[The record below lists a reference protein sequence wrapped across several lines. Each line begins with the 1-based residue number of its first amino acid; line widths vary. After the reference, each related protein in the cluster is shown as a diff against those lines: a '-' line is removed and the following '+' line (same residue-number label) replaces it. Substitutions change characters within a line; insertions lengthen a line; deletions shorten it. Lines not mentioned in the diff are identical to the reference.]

1 MLNILSIN
9 LLYLHCIK
17 SIVYGETDYQGNYCG
32 TPKEIRKVQLIRD
45 QYNLKKI

>member
-32 TPKEIRKVQLIRD
+32 TPKRD
-45 QYNLKKI
+45 SQGSAYRETNTI